1 MTDPAI
7 RQETGHQHS
16 GGENLEVMR
25 EAKKY
30 NRFLHQLVRRYGEGA
45 ETALDFGAGIGTFSG
60 SLDISPRQVHC
71 VEPDPAARI
80 QLRQTGFQTH
90 EQLSELADS
99 SVSFIFSLNVLEHI
113 DDDLAILKE
122 MFRVLKPGGRVLIYV
137 PAFAMLFTSMDA
149 HVGHL
154 RRYRMA
160 GLVSLAEHAG
170 FAVNKKA
177 YADALGFFATLAYR
191 AFDKPEPAPLNRR
204 LVAIYDRYF
213 FPISKI
219 LSVPLARILGK
230 NLYIVATRPAE

>member
-30 NRFLHQLVRRYGEGA
+30 NRFLQQLVRRYGDGA

-137 PAFAMLFTSMDA
+137 PAFASIPYGRIGKLGSA
-149 HVGHL
+149 CRI
-154 RRYRMA
+154 RRKQE
-160 GLVSLAEHAG
+160 GV
-170 FAVNKKA
+170 
-177 YADALGFFATLAYR
+177 
-191 AFDKPEPAPLNRR
+191 RR
-204 LVAIYDRYF
+204 CT
-213 FPISKI
+213 
-219 LSVPLARILGK
+219 RIFRHPCLQG
-230 NLYIVATRPAE
+230 IR